1 MQLKNY
7 NVYFFFALLAAVTVL
22 AFLVLKPFFI
32 PLLIAAILA
41 SLFSF
46 IYNALLKTTR
56 GSEIA
61 SAIITCAIVALVIL
75 IPVLFVASLMAN
87 EIYDLVTKTSVDT
100 SSIGNVISKIN
111 AKLSVIPFL
120 DSVKLENYLSEE
132 RAIGLIKGFSQNALL
147 IIQKTYKGVAHFI
160 FIIIMIFFSLFYL
173 LIDGKK
179 LLAKLTKLSPLR
191 NEYETRLFGKF
202 NSIARATLKG
212 TTLIALLQGLM
223 TGMLFWATGVSS
235 PAILGIL
242 AAVASVIPSV
252 GSALI
257 WLPTGII
264 MIILGHIWPGI
275 IIFIVGALLISTV
288 DNILKPKLVG
298 QDTQMHP
305 LLILFST
312 LGGIALFGIAGFIV
326 GPIIMSFFLVLW
338 EIYAVEFKEQLEEFN
353 K

>member
-7 NVYFFFALLAAVTVL
+7 NVYFFFALLALVTVL
-22 AFLVLKPFFI
+22 AFFVLKPFFI

-41 SLFSF
+41 SLFNF
-46 IYNALLKTTR
+46 IYKALLRITKNK
-56 GSEIA
+56 EII
-61 SAIITCAIVALVIL
+61 SAIATCVVVALVIL
-75 IPVLFVASLMAN
+75 IPVIFVASLMAN
-87 EIYDLVTKTSVDT
+87 EVYDLVTKTSVET
-100 SSIGNVISKIN
+100 GSIKEVIFKVNSR
-111 AKLSVIPFL
+111 LSEVSIL
-120 DSVKLENYLSEE
+120 KSVDLKSYLSEE
-132 RAIGLIKGFSQNALL
+132 RAVGLVRSFSQNALL
-147 IIQKTYKGVAHFI
+147 IIQKTYQGVAHFV
-160 FIIIMIFFSLFYL
+160 FVVVMIFFSLFYL

-179 LLAKLTKLSPLR
+179 LLAKLIKLSPLKD
-191 NEYETRLFGKF
+191 EYEARIFDKF
-202 NSIARATLKG
+202 NSIARATIKG
-212 TTLIALLQGLM
+212 TSLIALLQGLM
-223 TGMLFWATGVSS
+223 TGVLFWATGVSS

-264 MIILGHIWPGI
+264 MIILGHVWAGI
-275 IIFIVGALLISTV
+275 TIIVIGSIVIGTV

-298 QDTQMHP
+298 KDTEMHP

-338 EIYAVEFKEQLEEFN
+338 EIYAVEFREQLEEFN